1 MQTDKWGQFQKFLI
15 TENSNISIPDFLI
28 NAAILILLG
37 LLLEYTYR
45 KCGKSLS
52 NRRGFAAN
60 FVLLSFTTMIIIV
73 TVKSSLALSLGLVGA
88 LSIVRFRAAIKEPE
102 ELVYLFFAI
111 SMGLVMGAN
120 QRLIALLG
128 FAIVMVII
136 WGRFIIA
143 KPKNTYNLFMTVS
156 SRDSDKLQLD
166 DILKEVNS
174 AFGNAQ
180 LKRFDEAKDGI
191 EASFL
196 IEIMDSAKL
205 QECKNK
211 LQEISPDV
219 KVSFIDNSQI

>member
-15 TENSNISIPDFLI
+15 TENATISIPDFLI
-28 NAAILILLG
+28 NAGILILLG
-37 LLLEYTYR
+37 LMLEFSYR
-45 KCGKSLS
+45 KCGRSLS

-102 ELVYLFFAI
+102 ELMYLFFTI

-128 FAIVMVII
+128 FIIAMLII
-136 WGRFIIA
+136 WGRFFVS
-143 KPKNTYNLFMTVS
+143 KPKHIHNLFMTVS
-156 SRDSDKLQLD
+156 STEVDKLQLD
-166 DILKEVNS
+166 SILKEVNS
-174 AFGNAQ
+174 TFGNAQ
-180 LKRFDEAKDGI
+180 LKRFDEGKAGV

-196 IEIMDSAKL
+196 IEVMDSAKL

-211 LQEISPDV
+211 LQKISPDV
-219 KVSFIDNSQI
+219 KVSFIDNSQN